1 MIMNNLCVA
10 HRGFSSTAPENTM
23 AAFSMAMERP
33 EVQWL
38 ELDVQLS
45 RDGVPVV
52 IHDFTLE
59 RTTNGRGRVKDTD
72 WAALKLLDAGSWKGK
87 NYTGERIPSL
97 SEVLDRTCGKV
108 RLNIELKT
116 QGDMY
121 PGLPAAVI
129 HELRK
134 RHMQHDVVIT
144 SFEPSALVE
153 VKKLAPELQTGLIID
168 AKPADLLAALK
179 QMHCTFL
186 SLGYTNVDKALMSE
200 MNAAGIRVMAWTVD
214 DKAVM
219 KKLAA
224 IDPDVMICTN
234 RPDVWE
240 EAFQETSSRFF
251 RP

>member
-1 MIMNNLCVA
+1 MNNLCVA
-10 HRGFSSTAPENTM
+10 HRGFSSIAPENTM
-23 AAFSMAMERP
+23 AAFNMAMERP
-33 EVQWL
+33 EVQWM

-59 RTTNGRGRVKDTD
+59 RTTNGKGSVKDTD
-72 WAALKLLDAGSWKGK
+72 WAALKLLDAGSWKDN

-97 SEVLDRTCGKV
+97 SEVLDRCCGKV

-116 QGDMY
+116 QGQMY

-129 HELRK
+129 HEIRK

-144 SFEPSALVE
+144 SFEPAALVE
-153 VKKLAPELQTGLIID
+153 VKRLAPELQTGLIID
-168 AKPADLLAALK
+168 AKPGDLLAVLQ

-186 SLGYTNVDKALMSE
+186 SIGYTNVDHALMKQMHS
-200 MNAAGIRVMAWTVD
+200 AGIQVMAWTVD
-214 DKAVM
+214 DKASM

-240 EAFQETSSRFF
+240 VAFQETSSRFF

>member
-1 MIMNNLCVA
+1 MNNLCVA
-10 HRGFSSTAPENTM
+10 HRGFSSIAPENTM
-23 AAFSMAMERP
+23 AAFNMAMERP
-33 EVQWL
+33 EVQWM

-59 RTTNGRGRVKDTD
+59 RTTNGKGSVKDTD
-72 WAALKLLDAGSWKGK
+72 WAALKLLDAGSWKDN

-97 SEVLDRTCGKV
+97 SEVLDRCCGKV

-116 QGDMY
+116 QGQMY

-129 HELRK
+129 HEIRK

-144 SFEPSALVE
+144 SFEPAALVE
-153 VKKLAPELQTGLIID
+153 VKRLAPELQTGLIID
-168 AKPADLLAALK
+168 AKPGDLLAVLQ

-186 SLGYTNVDKALMSE
+186 SIGYTNVDQALMKQMHS
-200 MNAAGIRVMAWTVD
+200 AGIQVMAWTVD
-214 DKAVM
+214 DKASM

-240 EAFQETSSRFF
+240 VAFQETSSRFF

>member
-1 MIMNNLCVA
+1 MMNNLCVA
-10 HRGFSSTAPENTM
+10 HRGFSSIAPENTM
-23 AAFSMAMERP
+23 AAFNMAMERA
-33 EVQWL
+33 EVQWM

-59 RTTNGRGRVKDTD
+59 RTTSGKGRVKDTD
-72 WAALKLLDAGSWKGK
+72 WSVLKQLDAGSWKGK

-97 SEVLDRTCGKV
+97 SELLDRSCGKV

-129 HELRK
+129 YEIRK

-144 SFEPSALVE
+144 SFEPAALVE
-153 VKKLAPELQTGLIID
+153 VKKLAPELETGLIID
-168 AKPADLLAALK
+168 AKPRDLLAVLK

-186 SLGYTNVDKALMSE
+186 SIGYTNVDKALMRE

-214 DKAVM
+214 DKASM

-234 RPDVWE
+234 CPDVWE
-240 EAFQETSSRFF
+240 DAFQETSSRFF